1 MKIELLFVFFIVA
14 VILAAIA
21 FYGGYLLRKTIAE
34 KKLKSAEE
42 QAKQIVD
49 LAKKE
54 IETKKRELEIE
65 SKDVAFKL
73 RQDFEKETK
82 DKRGQMHDF
91 EQHLRRREDSIE
103 KKADVLERK
112 DRDLQGKE
120 KTLGMRESKIFEKEK
135 EYDALIGQEKMLLQ
149 KISGLSPDDAKKLYL
164 EKVANEVRQD
174 AGKLIK
180 EIENSAREEAEK
192 KAKEIVSL
200 AIQRCAAEHTV
211 ESTVTVVNLPG
222 DDMKGRIIGREGR
235 NIRAF
240 EIATGVDVIIDDT
253 PEAVTLSSF
262 DPIRREIA
270 RIALER
276 LIQDGRIHPGR
287 IEELVEKVKAEM
299 EKSVREEGERAAF
312 EVGVQNVH
320 PEALKLIGRLKYR
333 TSYGQNVLQHSKE
346 VAYLMG
352 VMASELDLDVNLARR
367 IGFLHDVGKSVSH
380 EVEGTHAKI
389 GADLLKKYNESAQV
403 IHALEAHHQEIEA
416 TSIYAVLVQ
425 AADAI
430 SAARPG
436 ARRETLEIYIK
447 RLEKLEKIAESF
459 KGVEKTYAIQAGRE
473 IRVIVKPDKI
483 SDLEAVSLSRDL
495 KKKIEEGLEFP
506 GQIKI
511 VVVRETRAV
520 EYAK

>member
-276 LIQDGRIHPGR
+276 LIQDGRIHP
-287 IEELVEKVKAEM
+287 
-299 EKSVREEGERAAF
+299 EG
-312 EVGVQNVH
+312 
-320 PEALKLIGRLKYR
+320 
-333 TSYGQNVLQHSKE
+333 SKN
-346 VAYLMG
+346 
-352 VMASELDLDVNLARR
+352 S
-367 IGFLHDVGKSVSH
+367 S
-380 EVEGTHAKI
+380 
-389 GADLLKKYNESAQV
+389 KK
-403 IHALEAHHQEIEA
+403 
-416 TSIYAVLVQ
+416 
-425 AADAI
+425 
-430 SAARPG
+430 
-436 ARRETLEIYIK
+436 
-447 RLEKLEKIAESF
+447 
-459 KGVEKTYAIQAGRE
+459 
-473 IRVIVKPDKI
+473 
-483 SDLEAVSLSRDL
+483 
-495 KKKIEEGLEFP
+495 
-506 GQIKI
+506 
-511 VVVRETRAV
+511 
-520 EYAK
+520 